1 MIESHS
7 FTPDIFIENSQDS
20 KYYTPQ
26 EFSNEF
32 NSTPDNLSLFHANIR
47 SLNKNFEYLV
57 DLLHSINNFPF
68 SVIGL
73 SETWLHE
80 NSPDMFNLPNY
91 KLIRADRNGRRG
103 GGVALYISQNLK
115 FKVRTD
121 VKLSHAESLFIE
133 IDNSSSKNIVIGLIY
148 RPPDSNIDLFH
159 DELEYFLYKI
169 GNENKHIFMLGDF
182 NINFLPSSDNSNSTN
197 FMKLM
202 YSFGFLS
209 VINKPTRINL
219 NSSTQI
225 DNIFSNVH
233 NNKTIGGI
241 LCSEVSD
248 HLPLFLTC
256 ECKLSY
262 PKSNKEYSYRKESKQ
277 NIELLKQDLFLEEWE
292 DVYNEVDSNIAY
304 NHFNDKLKHYY
315 DKNIPIGKV
324 KNQRNKPKNPWI
336 TKGLLKSIQTR
347 NRLYKSHLR
356 NPTDHSLQT
365 YKSYRNKLTK
375 LIRTSRKLHYADR
388 IKEASGNTNTT
399 WKIIKEVMG
408 TKIHP
413 PPNDNI
419 TLNGSKI
426 LHPALYP
433 NSFNSFFTNIGPE
446 LANNINSPNAHFTD
460 YLSDPNQESLFL
472 TPTNPSEII
481 NIARSLRN
489 SKSSGFDGISMSLLK
504 QIIHPLASPLTHI
517 FNNSLSQGVFPDLF
531 KIAKVNPIFKKDN
544 PHEISNYRPIS
555 LLPSISKILEKIVY
569 TRLYKFI
576 NKYNI
581 LNSNQ
586 YGFRKNFSTDLAL
599 LQIYDKITNAIAQK
613 EHVIGIF
620 CDLSKAFDTLNHN
633 ILLSKLNHYGIR
645 GQSLSWFRDYLNNRR
660 QYVTFNH
667 HDSDS
672 LLVRCGVPQG
682 SILGPLL
689 FLLYVNDIIK
699 TSSTLSFVL
708 FADDTNIF
716 YSHKDINSLNNT
728 INREINKVSNWF
740 KANKLSLNTKKTHFM
755 YFRHHSHNINTP
767 IYINIDGTPLEQK
780 NNSKFLGVIIDESL
794 TWNQHIHHVTM
805 CVSKSIGIISKLK
818 FILPHKTLFLLYN
831 SLVLPYIIYCN
842 AVWANCSSFKLN
854 SIFK

>member
-1 MIESHS
+1 
-7 FTPDIFIENSQDS
+7 
-20 KYYTPQ
+20 
-26 EFSNEF
+26 
-32 NSTPDNLSLFHANIR
+32 
-47 SLNKNFEYLV
+47 
-57 DLLHSINNFPF
+57 
-68 SVIGL
+68 
-73 SETWLHE
+73 
-80 NSPDMFNLPNY
+80 
-91 KLIRADRNGRRG
+91 
-103 GGVALYISQNLK
+103 
-115 FKVRTD
+115 
-121 VKLSHAESLFIE
+121 
-133 IDNSSSKNIVIGLIY
+133 
-148 RPPDSNIDLFH
+148 
-159 DELEYFLYKI
+159 
-169 GNENKHIFMLGDF
+169 
-182 NINFLPSSDNSNSTN
+182 
-197 FMKLM
+197 
-202 YSFGFLS
+202 
-209 VINKPTRINL
+209 
-219 NSSTQI
+219 
-225 DNIFSNVH
+225 
-233 NNKTIGGI
+233 
-241 LCSEVSD
+241 
-248 HLPLFLTC
+248 
-256 ECKLSY
+256 
-262 PKSNKEYSYRKESKQ
+262 
-277 NIELLKQDLFLEEWE
+277 
-292 DVYNEVDSNIAY
+292 
-304 NHFNDKLKHYY
+304 
-315 DKNIPIGKV
+315 
-324 KNQRNKPKNPWI
+324 
-336 TKGLLKSIQTR
+336 
-347 NRLYKSHLR
+347 
-356 NPTDHSLQT
+356 
-365 YKSYRNKLTK
+365 
-375 LIRTSRKLHYADR
+375 
-388 IKEASGNTNTT
+388 
-399 WKIIKEVMG
+399 MG

-620 CDLSKAFDTLNHN
+620 CDLSKAFDTLNHD

-672 LLVRCGVPQG
+672 LLVRCAVTQG

-716 YSHKDINSLNNT
+716 YSHKDINSLNNI

-818 FILPHKTLFLLYN
+818 FLLPHKTLFLLYN

-842 AVWANCSSFKLN
+842 TVWANCSSFKLN
-854 SIFK
+854 SIFKLQKRAIRMCTGSHYLAHTDPLFHKLKTLKMFDLNTIQVAIVMFKYINNQLPPSFDNMFRFNRSVHSYPTRISGNLHLTNPKLLITHKSIRHYGPDIWNNFPDNIKSCSTIHSLKANLKRSIIQSYASHSIS